1 VTTKPTKRTTIAEPL
16 SVLVLLG
23 GLSVSLFLTGWFSP
37 WLTVAIASVLLA
49 LAVAGFRTVARVR

>member
-1 VTTKPTKRTTIAEPL
+1 MTDKTPKRTTLAEPL

-37 WLTVAIASVLLA
+37 WLTVAIVSFLMA
-49 LAVAGFRTVARVR
+49 LAVAGFRTALRVR